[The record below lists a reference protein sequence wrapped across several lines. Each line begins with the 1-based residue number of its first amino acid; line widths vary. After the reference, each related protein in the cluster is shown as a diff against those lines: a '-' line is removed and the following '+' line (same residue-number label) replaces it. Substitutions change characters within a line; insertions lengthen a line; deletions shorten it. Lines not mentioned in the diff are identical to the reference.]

1 MSRPGIRARDSECIS
16 QTLCQHS
23 TQWTHN
29 MFLFWSS
36 IALSVTLVSGLGRIK
51 TDDLYAVNFATEIKG
66 SKLLG
71 RVIKETEEE
80 SEDACQLQCVNESRC
95 LSYNFGR
102 AEDERRFECQL
113 SDSDRFAAMENFT
126 QDDKFSYRGIQVLRN
141 GTQWK
146 KRS

>member
-1 MSRPGIRARDSECIS
+1 
-16 QTLCQHS
+16 
-23 TQWTHN
+23 

-36 IALSVTLVSGLGRIK
+36 IALSVTLVLGLGRIK
-51 TDDLYAVNFATEIKG
+51 TDDLHAVNFATEIKG

-80 SEDACQLQCVNESRC
+80 SEDACQLQCVDESRC
-95 LSYNFGR
+95 LSYNFGP
-102 AEDERRFECQL
+102 AEDERRFKCQL
-113 SDSDRFAAMENFT
+113 SDSDRFAAMENFI